1 MKKQTNLLR
10 KTHFLGSKVRSLRKR
25 NGLTLVD
32 LSTRCMQVDSGKA
45 PSVSYLSLIESGKR
59 VPSKDVLK
67 LFGEIFQKKIEWFM
81 DDQVEDDFSAMEENH
96 GNLKS
101 VQLEP
106 NFLFS
111 KKLLESSIPELL
123 SQTGVSGRKFAHILI
138 RSYQEMHQNQ
148 FPDLERAAEEVGKKK
163 FPLTE
168 KDLLKIAKN
177 IGLKIHWFERKAF
190 TTETESGRKLKSMFR
205 SFFVSSSDV
214 YINRQLKKNPSR
226 LKYDLASHIAHKVL
240 HNGDGLVSNQ
250 ATGGELG
257 GSPRPEIQSA
267 ESISPQEILL
277 AWRDFECS
285 FFAGA
290 LLCPKVPF
298 RNFLN
303 RHKYDVSCGEKVELT
318 PAVIMRR
325 MTVVSTYKYWH
336 YFDSYPPQYL
346 RAVYRGNGIP
356 LPWGNMNLEIDPCQ
370 KWAVF
375 RMLNET
381 NVRKPITQLS
391 LLVDGKFIRLYSCIS
406 IKTKDASGNSHIL
419 STGIDLIPSLKHQGI
434 DFENI
439 LIDLKEKLANG
450 KIIILKGSDFGNQLL
465 AISRILNIQ
474 WVADGL
480 EYPITLIC
488 PRSSRCPRKNTC
500 KNHKETPKRMS
511 WVNEIRNSILEEIK

>member
-1 MKKQTNLLR
+1 MAKHSILSR
-10 KTHFLGSKVRSLRKR
+10 KTHFLGSKIRSLRKR

-32 LSTRCMQVDSGKA
+32 LSTRCMQINPEKA

-59 VPSKDVLK
+59 IPASEVLN
-67 LFGEIFQKKIEWFM
+67 LFSEIFQKSQEWFL
-81 DDQVEDDFSAMEENH
+81 DDHVEVIQPKIDENP
-96 GNLKS
+96 NRLKS

-123 SQTGVSGRKFAHILI
+123 AQTGVSGRKFAHILI
-138 RSYQEMHQNQ
+138 RSYQEENQNQ
-148 FPDLERAAEEVGKKK
+148 FPDIERAAEEVGKKK

-168 KDLLKIAKN
+168 KDLIKISKDVELKI
-177 IGLKIHWFERKAF
+177 IWFDNKAF
-190 TTETESGRKLKSMFR
+190 TTETESGRKLKTMSR
-205 SFFVSSSDV
+205 FFCESPNKV
-214 YINRQLKKNPSR
+214 YLNSQLKKTPSR
-226 LKYDLASHIAHKVL
+226 LKYDLATHIAHMVL

-257 GSPRPEIQSA
+257 GSPRPDIQSA

-303 RHKYDVSCGEKVELT
+303 RHNYDINCGRAVELT

-325 MTVVSTYKYWH
+325 MTAVSTYKYWH

-356 LPWGNMNLEIDPCQ
+356 LPWGNMNFEIDPCQ
-370 KWAVF
+370 QWAVF
-375 RMLNET
+375 RMLNEPT
-381 NVRKPITQLS
+381 TRKPIKQLS
-391 LLVDGKFIRLYSCIS
+391 LLVDESFVRLYACIS
-406 IKTKDASGNSHIL
+406 VRTKDASGNSHVL
-419 STGIDLIPSLKHQGI
+419 STGIDLIPSLKRQGVQMDQVI
-434 DFENI
+434 SEI
-439 LIDLKEKLANG
+439 QEPLAKG
-450 KIIILKGSDFGNQLL
+450 KQLILKDTGLGDQIL
-465 AISRILNIQ
+465 ATSRILNIQ
-474 WVADGL
+474 WVAEGL
-480 EYPITLIC
+480 ENPIKMIC
-488 PRSSRCPRKNTC
+488 PRSSRCPRKKPCENRR
-500 KNHKETPKRMS
+500 ELPKRIS
-511 WVNEIRNSILEEIK
+511 WVNKIRNSILEENL

>member
-32 LSTRCMQVDSGKA
+32 LSTRCMQVNVDKA

-67 LFGEIFQKKIEWFM
+67 LFGEIFQKNIEWFM
-81 DDQVEDDFSAMEENH
+81 DDQVEDDFSTNEESH

-148 FPDLERAAEEVGKKK
+148 FPDLERAAEGVGMKK

-168 KDLLKIAKN
+168 KDLMKIAKQ
-177 IGLKIHWFERKAF
+177 IGLKIHWFDRKVF

-205 SFFVSSSDV
+205 SFFVAPKDV

-226 LKYDLASHIAHKVL
+226 LKYDLATHIAHKVL

-250 ATGGELG
+250 ATGGEIG

-267 ESISPQEILL
+267 ESISTQEILL

-303 RHKYDVSCGEKVELT
+303 RHKYDVNCGDKVELT
-318 PAVIMRR
+318 LAVIMRR
-325 MTVVSTYKYWH
+325 MTAVSTYKHWH

-375 RMLNET
+375 KMLNET
-381 NVRKPITQLS
+381 TSRKPITQLS
-391 LLVDGKFIRLYSCIS
+391 LLIDNNFIRLYSCIS
-406 IKTKDASGNSHIL
+406 VKTKDASGNTHIL

-434 DFENI
+434 DYKTI
-439 LIDLKEKLANG
+439 LLELKDKLAIG
-450 KIIILKGSDFGNQLL
+450 KEIKLKGSVFGNQLL
-465 AISRILNIQ
+465 AISRILNVQ
-474 WVADGL
+474 WIADGL
-480 EYPITLIC
+480 EKPITMIC
-488 PRSSRCPRKNTC
+488 PRASRCPRNTPC
-500 KNHKETPKRMS
+500 ENHKDAPKRIS
-511 WVNEIRNSILEEIK
+511 WVNEIRNSILEEIN

>member
-1 MKKQTNLLR
+1 MAKHSILSR
-10 KTHFLGSKVRSLRKR
+10 KTHFLGSKIRSLRKR

-32 LSTRCMQVDSGKA
+32 LSTRCMQINPDKA

-59 VPSKDVLK
+59 IPADDVLN
-67 LFGEIFQKKIEWFM
+67 LFSEIFQKSKEWFL
-81 DDQVEDDFSAMEENH
+81 DDQVEVNQPNIEQNPTE
-96 GNLKS
+96 LKS

-138 RSYQEMHQNQ
+138 RSYQEENQNQ
-148 FPDLERAAEEVGKKK
+148 FPDIERAAEEVGKKK

-168 KDLLKIAKN
+168 KDLLRIAKEV
-177 IGLKIHWFERKAF
+177 GLKIQWFDRKAF
-190 TTETESGRKLKSMFR
+190 TTETESGRKLKTLFR
-205 SFFVSSSDV
+205 SFFESPNKV
-214 YINRQLKKNPSR
+214 YLNSQLKKNPSR
-226 LKYDLASHIAHKVL
+226 LKYDLAIHIAHKVL

-257 GSPRPEIQSA
+257 GSPRPDIQSA

-298 RNFLN
+298 RHFLN
-303 RHKYDVSCGEKVELT
+303 RHKYDVNCGKFVELT

-325 MTVVSTYKYWH
+325 MTAVSTYKHWH

-356 LPWGNMNLEIDPCQ
+356 LPWGNMNFEIDPCQ
-370 KWAVF
+370 QWAVF
-375 RMLNET
+375 RMLNEPT
-381 NVRKPITQLS
+381 IRKPITQLS
-391 LLVDGKFIRLYSCIS
+391 LLVDESFVRLYACIS
-406 IKTKDASGNSHIL
+406 VRTKDASGNSHVL
-419 STGIDLIPSLKHQGI
+419 STGIDLVPSLKQQGVHADQI
-434 DFENI
+434 MSEI
-439 LIDLKEKLANG
+439 KEPLSKGQEL
-450 KIIILKGSDFGNQLL
+450 ILKDTPIGEQIL
-465 AISRILNIQ
+465 ATSRILNIE
-474 WVADGL
+474 WIAEGL
-480 EYPITLIC
+480 EVPAKMIC
-488 PRSSRCPRKNTC
+488 PRSSRCPRNKPC
-500 KNHKETPKRMS
+500 EGRRELPKRIS
-511 WVNEIRNSILEEIK
+511 WVNEIRDSILDENL